1 MEGKLNVI
9 LDLDNT
15 LLCSIPFDYIFPYC
29 RNGIINSESA
39 MCDMPRI
46 YNEGLKHT
54 DFYFEGKPLYRI
66 YLRPYLEEFLDYLF
80 EEFNV
85 SVFTNAEKDY
95 ADFVVQ
101 NIIFGKSTQPR
112 KLDFVFYRYH
122 SNIAMQ
128 NYGKMKD
135 LRLIW
140 ELAHVYYFF
149 PANTIIVDDLNL
161 VKNSNYFNCLA
172 IKPFQL
178 LDRNGQENLKDIS
191 LINVSRK
198 LFLLKKT
205 FEAEGIK
212 DVNLPI
218 LQNDIDVEK
227 IY

>member
-1 MEGKLNVI
+1 MTDIMSRVEEKLNVV

-15 LLCSIPFDYIFPYC
+15 LLCAVPFEYIS
-29 RNGIINSESA
+29 SETYKTYSQK
-39 MCDMPRI
+39 
-46 YNEGLKHT
+46 LKYK
-54 DFYFEGKPLYRI
+54 DFYFDGKPMYRI
-66 YLRPYLEEFLDYLF
+66 YLRPHLEDFLDYLF
-80 EEFNV
+80 DEFNV

-95 ADFVVQ
+95 ADFVVK
-101 NIIFGKSTQPR
+101 NIIFDKSTQPR

-135 LRLIW
+135 LRIIW
-140 ELAHVYYFF
+140 EMAHIYYFF
-149 PANTIIVDDLNL
+149 PANTVIIDDLNL

-172 IKPFQL
+172 IRPFEL
-178 LDRNGQENLKDIS
+178 LSDSIENSLKDNS
-191 LINVSRK
+191 LINVSKK
-198 LFLLKKT
+198 LFLLKKK